1 MIAAIVSAITLL
13 LLTLIL
19 SRRVFP
25 EFRRRSELPKYQF
38 LANLGIKRE
47 GKS

>member
-38 LANLGIKRE
+38 LANLGIERE

>member
-1 MIAAIVSAITLL
+1 MIAALVSAITLL
-13 LLTLIL
+13 LAALIL

-25 EFRRRSELPKYQF
+25 EFRRRSELPKYRF
-38 LANLGIKRE
+38 LADLGIKRE

>member
-19 SRRVFP
+19 SRRLFP